1 MFQEVN
7 KIKETKGRINFNNYF
22 SKLNVIS
29 ETHSQTKNMSLRIK
43 FFFFFSKTSSEQKR
57 KKNKSRSRLLSN
69 KHTKTKNINI
79 FIFFS
84 VFLPK
89 CIKHSTNILI
99 IFFLSKMF
107 QVGASHKNVL
117 YK

>member
-43 FFFFFSKTSSEQKR
+43 FFFFFRKPAVNKKE
-57 KKNKSRSRLLSN
+57 KKN
-69 KHTKTKNINI
+69 HE
-79 FIFFS
+79 
-84 VFLPK
+84 VV
-89 CIKHSTNILI
+89 C
-99 IFFLSKMF
+99 
-107 QVGASHKNVL
+107 
-117 YK
+117 